1 MTDQTIIDD
10 AKAAGLSFLG
20 VKSSD
25 RWKALFDFV
34 AIRDIRAKASKQ
46 VQGEAVAIVDVEGK
60 IHLNMTDLNA
70 IRKAGKE
77 INLYASPPQPQT
89 VADALEEAAKIC
101 DYQSKRHGD
110 KANDENDEVECS
122 ILKST
127 AWQFSIAARDIRNLI
142 TTQPKKYIEVGEVV
156 RRTEQSPN
164 GNPMSVIDVQIY
176 PTEILSE
183 VGMKVYA
190 LAPPIQGNTE
200 GEK

>member
-46 VQGEAVAIVDVEGK
+46 AQGEAVGYVW
-60 IHLNMTDLNA
+60 LNDPNGDLVFSN
-70 IRKAGKE
+70 INE
-77 INLYASPPQPQT
+77 IKPVGSKNVYLAPPQPQT
-89 VADALEEAAKIC
+89 VASALEMAAKIC

-110 KANDENDEVECS
+110 KANEENDEVECS

-127 AWQFSIAARDIRNLI
+127 AWQFSIAANDIRNLI
-142 TTQPKKYIEVGEVV
+142 TTQPTK
-156 RRTEQSPN
+156 EQN
-164 GNPMSVIDVQIY
+164 D
-176 PTEILSE
+176 E
-183 VGMKVYA
+183 
-190 LAPPIQGNTE
+190 
-200 GEK
+200 